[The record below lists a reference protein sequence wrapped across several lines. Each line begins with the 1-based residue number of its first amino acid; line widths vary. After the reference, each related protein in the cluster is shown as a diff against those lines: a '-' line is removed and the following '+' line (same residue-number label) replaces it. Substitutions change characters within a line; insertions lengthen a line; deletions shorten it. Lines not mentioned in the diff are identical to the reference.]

1 MSLTRISAAL
11 ALMLGAGVS
20 MAAEPDQ
27 AIRQALQSLDANL
40 PIEAIA
46 ESPMSG
52 IYQVQL
58 EGGRQLYTSADGQ
71 FLIQGY
77 LFQVKDGKA
86 VNLTEIEES
95 RAVAKQINAI
105 PAKEMVVFAP
115 KAPKTHITV
124 FTDTDCGY
132 CQKLHS
138 EVPSLCLSQQHSHL
152 HRSESTLSQ
161 CHCVQT
167 DLRREVLWSCSRCDH
182 SRPHH
187 SEATVSQ
194 CQCVHASDDQ
204 EKSRTS
210 RCDRFS
216 VWQYLV
222 FSWKELF
229 SRRRRTSRSERYFE
243 TFVKNRT
250 WVFEARNFTPEFDR
264 EGVRIT
270 HIFITCSYP
279 QKRMA

>member
-1 MSLTRISAAL
+1 MSPIRLSVAL
-11 ALMLGAGVS
+11 ALALGS
-20 MAAEPDQ
+20 SISLAADPDQ
-27 AIRQALQSLDANL
+27 AIRQSLKSLDADL

-58 EGGRQLYTSADGQ
+58 KGGRQLYTSADGQ

-95 RAVAKQINAI
+95 RSVAKEINAI

-138 EVPSLCLSQQHSHL
+138 EVPELNRLG
-152 HRSESTLSQ
+152 
-161 CHCVQT
+161 V
-167 DLRREVLWSCSRCDH
+167 EVRYVAFPRQGLNS
-182 SRPHH
+182 PAAK
-187 SEATVSQ
+187 ELA
-194 CQCVHASDDQ
+194 
-204 EKSRTS
+204 
-210 RCDRFS
+210 S
-216 VWQYLV
+216 VWCAKDRQAAMNLAKTRQSVPEADCDNPVAKQYHLGQMIGV
-222 FSWKELF
+222 
-229 SRRRRTSRSERYFE
+229 
-243 TFVKNRT
+243 NG
-250 WVFEARNFTPEFDR
+250 TPAIVLAN
-264 EGVRIT
+264 GKMIPG
-270 HIFITCSYP
+270 YQPAP
-279 QKRMA
+279 QLAKIALESND